1 MEKNKNL
8 KYIIILLIIII
19 LLLVGF
25 IIFCAV
31 EFLDERAEIRRLY
44 NNGNTVNVTNND
56 VSSNEKYISREE
68 ALKVALTDIGVNQ
81 EDVYDI
87 DIELDYKYSKTVF
100 EVNFNYGKYEYEYYI
115 NAEDGTI
122 VKSFKEIDL

>member
-44 NNGNTVNVTNND
+44 NNGNTVNND